1 MSKKQQSGGGQL
13 PNDFAHGGSSAK
25 RAPRRSPPKAIGNNA
40 NGHSRGKQG
49 KG

>member
-1 MSKKQQSGGGQL
+1 MMSKQQSGGGTL

-25 RAPRRSPPKAIGNNA
+25 APPRRSPPKAIGNNA
-40 NGHSRGKQG
+40 NGSSRGKQG

>member
-1 MSKKQQSGGGQL
+1 MSKQRSGGDPL
-13 PNDFAHGGSSAK
+13 PNDFAHAGKGATTP
-25 RAPRRSPPKAIGNNA
+25 PRRPAPGGIGDNE